1 MVKKPRS
8 KRSRSKKP
16 SQLNH
21 QLSTKPSENPSM
33 ISLKVPQ
40 EETRKRRKPENPK
53 ESKELKPQQEKD
65 LIKTQMLPLISKL
78 MLPTISLLELVP
90 TLWVSVLSKWT
101 MEKVKP
107 CHQEVEEVEEA
118 AEVEVI
124 ETHQEKEDKEDKIQ
138 SKPSR
143 KPKKISQPYEREDLF
158 DLPSKELADSTMANN
173 RLLIV
178 LKRFL

>member
-1 MVKKPRS
+1 
-8 KRSRSKKP
+8 
-16 SQLNH
+16 
-21 QLSTKPSENPSM
+21 
-33 ISLKVPQ
+33 
-40 EETRKRRKPENPK
+40 
-53 ESKELKPQQEKD
+53 
-65 LIKTQMLPLISKL
+65 

-118 AEVEVI
+118 AEVAEVEEVEVI